1 MGLGFEGSKK
11 TKSVQCKE
19 VKSSRL
25 TWHSMRRNVC
35 QDVYVRSGLGKEHD
49 VQRKSE
55 DRCRE

>member
-35 QDVYVRSGLGKEHD
+35 QDIVFVVALAKNTTFRGRVKT
-49 VQRKSE
+49 
-55 DRCRE
+55 CRE